1 MAGNGIPTRYSRRF
15 IFVCLLS
22 SVLPDYPTLAQQF
35 TAPTNP
41 TEKCLPSA
49 NAPSGHSTPSCEQQ
63 AIAELAHSGHAY
75 AQNQMGIESA
85 LVLSSNRTIQDARR
99 WFEMAAEQGYLPAQ
113 VNLAVLYL
121 NGWGTPQNYGAALY
135 WLQAAAEKGDPR
147 AHTNLGILYLKGWG
161 VRQDYAEALRN
172 FHFAAELGETGA
184 IVNLGFMADGGLGTV
199 KDYSTAADW
208 YRKAAERGDSLGQN
222 NLADLYLRGEGVQQD
237 DSEAFAW
244 FQKAAAQGHT
254 GARIKLGF
262 LYMMGRGV
270 PKDPESAYVWILAAS
285 LAGDQ
290 RGQKY
295 LDQLENVLSL
305 VQLAKVRER
314 AEALS
319 IVPEHRLIET
329 AFVR

>member
-1 MAGNGIPTRYSRRF
+1 MAGNCIPTHHLRRF
-15 IFVCLLS
+15 IFVSLLS
-22 SVLPDYPTLAQQF
+22 SVLPGYPTQAQQF
-35 TAPTNP
+35 TTATNP
-41 TEKCLPSA
+41 IEKCLPSA
-49 NAPSGHSTPSCEQQ
+49 NAPSGHSAPSCDQQ
-63 AIAELAHSGHAY
+63 AIAELAHVGHAY

-99 WFEMAAEQGYLPAQ
+99 WFETAAEQGYTPAQ
-113 VNLAVLYL
+113 VNLAVLYI

-135 WLQAAAEKGDPR
+135 WLQVAAKKGDPR

-172 FHFAAELGETGA
+172 FRFAGERGETGA
-184 IVNLGFMADGGLGTV
+184 MVNLGFMADGGLGTA
-199 KDYSTAADW
+199 KDHSTAAEW
-208 YRKAAERGDSLGQN
+208 YRKAAERGDSLGEN
-222 NLADLYLRGEGVQQD
+222 DLADLYLRGEGVQQD
-237 DSEAFAW
+237 DAEAFAW

-262 LYMMGRGV
+262 LYMTGRGV
-270 PKDPESAYVWILAAS
+270 PKDLESAYAWILSAS

-290 RGQKY
+290 RGRKY
-295 LDQLENVLSL
+295 LDQLGRLLSPE
-305 VQLAKVRER
+305 QLAKAKEQ

-319 IVPEHRLIET
+319 SEPEHRVPET